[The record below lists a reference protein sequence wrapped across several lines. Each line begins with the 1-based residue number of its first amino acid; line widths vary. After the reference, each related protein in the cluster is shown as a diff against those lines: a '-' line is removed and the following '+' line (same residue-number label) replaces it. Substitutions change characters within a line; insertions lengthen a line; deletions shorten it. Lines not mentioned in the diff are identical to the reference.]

1 MERRVADADA
11 KTLPAGAKSS
21 LVPRIV
27 SAAVLAPFLLAAVW
41 LGGWVFLALMVVAA
55 AILVQEWN
63 RLTAGS
69 WVTVLAALEAI
80 VIVVALALV
89 WRGMVAQALL
99 FAAAGACLA
108 GLLAYV
114 AGTSPI
120 WGAAAVPYLG
130 LPLVSL
136 VWLRLE
142 FPAGAAMI
150 LWLLALVW
158 FCDTAA
164 YFTGK
169 RFGGPKLAPRISP
182 KKTWSGAIGGAL
194 AGTLVGASAA
204 FVHGWAAIPVM
215 AGIALILSVWAQL
228 GDLAESY
235 IKRQSGAK
243 DSGTIIPGHGGLLD
257 RLDSLLFAAPAV
269 ALLVY
274 WLEWGGVN

>member
-1 MERRVADADA
+1 MEQRVADADA
-11 KTLPAGAKSS
+11 KTLPAGARSS
-21 LVPRIV
+21 LVRRIV
-27 SAAVLAPFLLAAVW
+27 SAAVLAPFVLGAVW

-55 AILVQEWN
+55 AVLVQEWN

-69 WVTVLAALEAI
+69 WITVLAAFEAI

-89 WRGMVAQALL
+89 WRGMAEQALL
-99 FAAAGACLA
+99 FAVAGACLA
-108 GLLAYV
+108 GLLARA
-114 AGTSPI
+114 AGTSPL
-120 WGAAAVPYLG
+120 WGAVAVPYLG

-136 VWLRLE
+136 LWLRLE
-142 FPAGAAMI
+142 FAAGAVMI
-150 LWLLALVW
+150 LWLFALVW

-194 AGTLVGASAA
+194 AGTLVGALAA
-204 FVHGWAAIPVM
+204 FIHGWAAIPVM
-215 AGIALILSVWAQL
+215 AGMALILSVWSQL

-235 IKRQSGAK
+235 IKRRSGAK

-257 RLDSLLFAAPAV
+257 RLDSMLFAAPVV
-269 ALLVY
+269 ALAVY
-274 WLEWGGVN
+274 WLEGGGN

>member
-27 SAAVLAPFLLAAVW
+27 SAAVLAPFVLGGVW
-41 LGGWVFLALMVVAA
+41 LGGWVFLTLMVVAA

-69 WVTVLAALEAI
+69 WVTVPAAFEAI

-89 WRGMVAQALL
+89 WRGMEGQALL
-99 FAAAGACLA
+99 FAAAGTCLA
-108 GLLAYV
+108 GLLAHA

-130 LPLVSL
+130 LPLASL
-136 VWLRLE
+136 LWLRME
-142 FPAGAAMI
+142 FAAGAAMI
-150 LWLLALVW
+150 LWLFALVW

-182 KKTWSGAIGGAL
+182 EKTWSGAIGGAL

-215 AGIALILSVWAQL
+215 AGLALILSVWAQL

-235 IKRQSGAK
+235 IKRRSGAK

-257 RLDSLLFAAPAV
+257 RLDSLLFAAPVV
-269 ALLVY
+269 ALFVY
-274 WLEWGGVN
+274 WLE